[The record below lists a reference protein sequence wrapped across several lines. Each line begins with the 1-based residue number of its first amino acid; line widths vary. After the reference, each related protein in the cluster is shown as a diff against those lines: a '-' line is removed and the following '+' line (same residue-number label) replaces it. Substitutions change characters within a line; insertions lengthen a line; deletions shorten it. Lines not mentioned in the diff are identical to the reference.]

1 VEVKQFPFTSFM
13 MHVCKPLSM
22 LGTSLKSSR
31 VLPYRCLSLS
41 PSVHATSQQ
50 PAKVV
55 YRMLTPALTGRV
67 VDAISESFANSTDDP
82 FTNKLN
88 LTKKDWRDMC
98 GMFVERAA
106 LADKSIVAIDTE
118 TQNVEG
124 CIINEDWKESV
135 PEEYRQLP
143 AAWDPVRA
151 IFHELRTRYKSRR
164 RQRIETGQVFHPLY
178 FTCVTPFA
186 RRKGIAHGLW
196 MASVDI
202 GRSYNYQYMVCET
215 SSKVSEKVC
224 ESLGF
229 QMKASVAFNDWM
241 FEGENIFAELPK
253 VNDNFQRLSIWERP
267 IPSDLY

>member
-1 VEVKQFPFTSFM
+1 MQTATTQPQASKGVAY
-13 MHVCKPLSM
+13 
-22 LGTSLKSSR
+22 R
-31 VLPYRCLSLS
+31 V
-41 PSVHATSQQ
+41 
-50 PAKVV
+50 
-55 YRMLTPALTGRV
+55 LTPALIGKV
-67 VDAISESFANSTDDP
+67 VDTISESFAIRADDP
-82 FTNKLN
+82 FTYKLN
-88 LTKKDWRDMC
+88 LNKKDWRDMC

-106 LADKSIVAIDTE
+106 ETDKSIVAIDTE

-124 CIINEDWKESV
+124 CIINEDWKDGV
-135 PEEYRQLP
+135 PAEYRQLP
-143 AAWDPVRA
+143 VVWDPVRA

-164 RQRIETGQVFHPLY
+164 KQRIVVGQVFHPLY
-178 FTCVTPFA
+178 FTCVTQHA

-202 GRSYNYQYMVCET
+202 GRSYNYQSMVCET
-215 SSKVSEKVC
+215 SSKGAEKVC